1 MDEITTFLMT
11 FEKEVNTYQRL
22 ISEKK
27 EELKLHTA
35 DNKSLKQL
43 GVYEQEVSDLK
54 IFINLVQQNKDF
66 WMGIKDVSQVN
77 LDLKNENASGMISDF
92 VDAQKDILNTTF
104 DINREAL
111 EIAEKIIEGLDLS
124 VEVKEYDG
132 IKGFVIQ
139 KITEEVVGLC
149 DKFIPYWGEIQM
161 VLDIITPEA
170 NKIPKAKL
178 ENSTAVDMRKVLLYG
193 KAETLDATILLTK
206 TLEESHSLID
216 KNEALSDIDKYIKFD
231 AFYEILKISKEK
243 LTPDPGFFTKQVDKT
258 LYMCLQEL
266 FAKCNTTVVQVCEYT
281 APVLDGYAL
290 NKEALLKTKFSND
303 EGINKHILDILAKMN
318 VAVSGGKI
326 ETKVLQK
333 VFPNTN
339 IVYKGPKDND
349 PVSLDKDNG
358 ANPTAMDKLQHN
370 EQQTIGTQY
379 AGNRAAML
387 DRDAQRRAEKKELL
401 ALRPKAEEL
410 GIDKAAIKEATL
422 AELKQMIEDKQAQ
435 KDRKIKLEKNIKS
448 ARKYGVPENVIE
460 TLVEANA
467 SAEQFY
473 AAIRKTDKYEEQ
485 KRLKAEQE
493 KQLDDKNVDFDQGDK
508 NKIPLS
514 KIDLELNKLYI
525 LANHFSISSRGEH
538 GYEKRGGINLENYST
553 QIKAMAERIALTDAN
568 HLVFRCSFVEEFH
581 KSVVEQVCDHLTE
594 SLRHHMKVIKG
605 KGFEKLSYEISSI
618 KRGSGKEM
626 VGYFILLKKQ

>member
-243 LTPDPGFFTKQVDKT
+243 LTPDPGFFTKQLDKT

-303 EGINKHILDILAKMN
+303 EGINKHILDILTKMN
-318 VAVSGGKI
+318 VAAFFSAPSCVIRGR
-326 ETKVLQK
+326 
-333 VFPNTN
+333 
-339 IVYKGPKDND
+339 
-349 PVSLDKDNG
+349 PV
-358 ANPTAMDKLQHN
+358 PWFWH
-370 EQQTIGTQY
+370 I
-379 AGNRAAML
+379 
-387 DRDAQRRAEKKELL
+387 
-401 ALRPKAEEL
+401 
-410 GIDKAAIKEATL
+410 
-422 AELKQMIEDKQAQ
+422 
-435 KDRKIKLEKNIKS
+435 
-448 ARKYGVPENVIE
+448 
-460 TLVEANA
+460 
-467 SAEQFY
+467 
-473 AAIRKTDKYEEQ
+473 
-485 KRLKAEQE
+485 
-493 KQLDDKNVDFDQGDK
+493 
-508 NKIPLS
+508 
-514 KIDLELNKLYI
+514 
-525 LANHFSISSRGEH
+525 NH
-538 GYEKRGGINLENYST
+538 
-553 QIKAMAERIALTDAN
+553 
-568 HLVFRCSFVEEFH
+568 
-581 KSVVEQVCDHLTE
+581 
-594 SLRHHMKVIKG
+594 
-605 KGFEKLSYEISSI
+605 
-618 KRGSGKEM
+618 
-626 VGYFILLKKQ
+626 